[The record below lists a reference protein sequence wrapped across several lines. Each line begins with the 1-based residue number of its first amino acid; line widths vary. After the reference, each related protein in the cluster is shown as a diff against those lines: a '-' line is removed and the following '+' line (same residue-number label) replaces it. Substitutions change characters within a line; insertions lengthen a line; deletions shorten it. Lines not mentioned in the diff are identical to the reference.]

1 MRRKNP
7 LTSVERLDVREIRAG
22 DRDAVHALEGITE
35 LDGDVDAFVLRVR
48 ENAAVE
54 RLLLVSRLEVSA
66 AARRGGGRSSPY
78 VDASGGYTSGGYV
91 SASHP
96 SAARDGA
103 CIDEDGTLR
112 TGGWIVIGD
121 AERGLV
127 LRSPEGRYFAFT
139 VDERGRL
146 STTGVD
152 LGTKEP

>member
-1 MRRKNP
+1 M
-7 LTSVERLDVREIRAG
+7 
-22 DRDAVHALEGITE
+22 
-35 LDGDVDAFVLRVR
+35 R

-54 RLLLVSRLEVSA
+54 RLLLVSRLEVST
-66 AARRGGGRSSPY
+66 AAREGGGRSSPY
-78 VDASGGYTSGGYV
+78 VDASGGYTSGSYV
-91 SASHP
+91 SGSHP
-96 SAARDGA
+96 PAARGGA
-103 CIDEDGTLR
+103 CIDEAGTLR

-127 LRSPEGRYFAFT
+127 LRSPDGRFFAFT